1 MVRALITLSLVS
13 GLSLVAACG
22 PQAAEDLTIT
32 PLADVEPNLPS
43 VPTLV
48 PPPHPVQYPDSS
60 YSIYG
65 VRHRRANTTNTEVDI
80 TGWIVDVYVPP
91 ECEEED
97 DCPPATAPH
106 MWIADTAGETE
117 SGNRLTVVG
126 YAENQLQ
133 LDEAIEAMESGNP
146 IEIDPELG
154 ILPVPTDFN
163 IGAKVKIHGRFAR
176 ISGSG
181 FNISTGL
188 LEYRSHETLEPAP
201 GTEEDDD
208 S

>member
-1 MVRALITLSLVS
+1 MTRMVRALITLSLVS

-32 PLADVEPNLPS
+32 PLADVEPNLPA

-80 TGWIVDVYVPP
+80 TGWIVGVYVPP

-97 DCPPATAPH
+97 ECPPATAPH
-106 MWIADTAGETE
+106 MWIADTAE
-117 SGNRLTVVG
+117 
-126 YAENQLQ
+126 
-133 LDEAIEAMESGNP
+133 EA
-146 IEIDPELG
+146 PE
-154 ILPVPTDFN
+154 
-163 IGAKVKIHGRFAR
+163 
-176 ISGSG
+176 
-181 FNISTGL
+181 
-188 LEYRSHETLEPAP
+188 
-201 GTEEDDD
+201 
-208 S
+208 